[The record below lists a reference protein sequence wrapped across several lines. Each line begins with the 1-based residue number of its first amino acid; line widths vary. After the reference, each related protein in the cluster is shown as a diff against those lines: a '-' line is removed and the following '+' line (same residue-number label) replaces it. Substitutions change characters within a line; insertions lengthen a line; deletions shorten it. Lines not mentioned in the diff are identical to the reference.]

1 MNDKNVKR
9 PYLKGDLETKGTHRP
24 LWRMGLV
31 GLIVLMGLMSCS
43 SEEGGD
49 LGRSESGTVIAFSAK
64 QDEGTTVTRATSLH
78 EEGIETFKVWG
89 YKNMDE
95 TYSES
100 GLQTVF
106 PGYTVNWL
114 NGSAATTT
122 TNSSG
127 WEYILT
133 SKPDQTIK
141 FWDWSA
147 KAYRFF
153 GVTGEANGTYETNG
167 ADRTY
172 QITIDPETSYYSH
185 LWFSTGNIAMYPTK
199 EFGKPVQLVFMKP
212 SSKVRFMFTFV
223 NSRDGIE
230 MGPATFKPT
239 NETDIAQKGTVT
251 VNYPLTGTATQEW
264 LTLAS
269 ITESLSAFTEYYDPE
284 DDTKEYRE
292 TDNGWYTVLP
302 NSSQGSYTLEVKI
315 NNDTKTCAVPA
326 DFMQWLPG
334 YSYTYIFKINEEG
347 GVEIDLVQS
356 AFTGWTT
363 EVSTQHTVYNW

>member
-1 MNDKNVKR
+1 MKR
-9 PYLKGDLETKGTHRP
+9 PYLKRNREAKGTHGP
-24 LWRMGLV
+24 IWRMGLV

-89 YKNMDE
+89 YKNMDTE
-95 TYSES
+95 YSAS

-106 PGYTVNWL
+106 PGYTVNWQS
-114 NGSAATTT
+114 GSAATTT

-127 WEYILT
+127 WEYILA
-133 SKPDQTIK
+133 SMPDQTIK
-141 FWDWSA
+141 YWDWSA

-153 GVTGEANGTYETNG
+153 GVTGEAIGTYETNG
-167 ADRTY
+167 AY
-172 QITIDPETSYYSH
+172 QITIAPETNYYSH
-185 LWFSTGNIAMYPTK
+185 LWFSTGNIAVYPTK

-230 MGPATFKPT
+230 MEPATFKPT

-269 ITESLSAFTEYYDPE
+269 ITESLSAFTEDYDPE
-284 DDTKEYRE
+284 DGTKEYRE

-302 NSSQGSYTLEVKI
+302 NSSQDSYTLEVKI